1 VFVGNVN
8 YETTQADLETLFSEV
23 GQISEVFL
31 PVDRT
36 TGRPR
41 GFAFVTFVESDAAKR
56 AIEKFEGFEFK
67 GRRLH
72 VNAAQER
79 PQRPSGFSNMGPPP
93 DSWNG
98 RSNKSKGSRRN
109 IRARKRSL

>member
-1 VFVGNVN
+1 MN
-8 YETTQADLETLFSEV
+8 YETTQGELEALFSEV

-41 GFAFVTFVESDAAKR
+41 GFAFVTFVEGGAAAR

-79 PQRPSGFSNMGPPP
+79 PPRPSGFSGMGQPPE
-93 DSWNG
+93 SWNG
-98 RSNKSKGSRRN
+98 RGGGKSKGSRRN